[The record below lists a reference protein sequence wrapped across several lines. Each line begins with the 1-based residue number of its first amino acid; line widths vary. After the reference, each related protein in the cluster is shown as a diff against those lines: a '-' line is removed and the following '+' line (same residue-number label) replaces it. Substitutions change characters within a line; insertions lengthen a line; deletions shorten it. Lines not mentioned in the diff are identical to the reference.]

1 MNYRCVC
8 LYEMELDFVK
18 DKYLD
23 YAVGMHQI
31 YIFCW
36 LGLVVCPEL
45 YRNNSISQILSHSS
59 TKNIALY
66 Y

>member
-1 MNYRCVC
+1 
-8 LYEMELDFVK
+8 MELDFVK
-18 DKYLD
+18 DKRLG
-23 YAVGMHQI
+23 YAVGMQQI

-59 TKNIALY
+59 TNNIALY

>member
-8 LYEMELDFVK
+8 TYEMELDFVK
-18 DKYLD
+18 DKRLG
-23 YAVGMHQI
+23 YAVGMQQI

-36 LGLVVCPEL
+36 LGLVVCTEL

-59 TKNIALY
+59 TNNIALY